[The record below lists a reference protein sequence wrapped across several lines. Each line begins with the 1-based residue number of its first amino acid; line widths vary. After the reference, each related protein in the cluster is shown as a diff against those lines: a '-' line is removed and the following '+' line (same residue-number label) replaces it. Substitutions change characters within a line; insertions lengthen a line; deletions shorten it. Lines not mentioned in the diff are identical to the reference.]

1 MGYCVLVFAMRN
13 YAHNSHHRHGFPFQ
27 GADPLHRREAK
38 ASARFMKKL
47 AVAGR
52 LNGLGGFVRLFRAA
66 RTHTLDAGL
75 RRQVVSVVV
84 PNLECGSAGV
94 AIRFG

>member
-1 MGYCVLVFAMRN
+1 MRN
-13 YAHNSHHRHGFPFQ
+13 QAHNSLHRHDFPFQ

-52 LNGLGGFVRLFRAA
+52 LSGLGYLMNKEPP
-66 RTHTLDAGL
+66 
-75 RRQVVSVVV
+75 QV
-84 PNLECGSAGV
+84 
-94 AIRFG
+94 

>member
-1 MGYCVLVFAMRN
+1 MDESDLITMGYCVLVFAMGI

-52 LNGLGGFVRLFRAA
+52 LSGLGYLVKKEPP
-66 RTHTLDAGL
+66 
-75 RRQVVSVVV
+75 QV
-84 PNLECGSAGV
+84 
-94 AIRFG
+94 